1 MCPAPTWGRMRG
13 CPKAGLEDGI
23 RTGLGTSRPFHGATH
38 ESFFLLFPFLPLIS
52 GPDSPLDAVH
62 TLHYVIAINM
72 NSDNN
77 CFISLM

>member
-1 MCPAPTWGRMRG
+1 MSSPNLGEDERMSESRVG
-13 CPKAGLEDGI
+13 GWDTDGAGYIKAI
-23 RTGLGTSRPFHGATH
+23 PRATH
-38 ESFFLLFPFLPLIS
+38 ESFFLLFSFLSLIS

-72 NSDNN
+72 YSDNN